1 MTYRRIHGFTL
12 IEVIVAVAIFGVL
25 MALTTVTVDRTLAN
39 ADMLGER
46 MDRLQAIQRTMRALS
61 TDLFQAAPRPVR
73 DELGD
78 TYMPSVRSDLLSNFA
93 LELTHNGWPNPAGLQ
108 RSTLQRTAYRVADE
122 EITRFYWSVLD
133 RTYANEPLATV
144 LLDGVQGLNFRFL
157 QDDGEWTEQW
167 PPQALQGGGGVMLR
181 PRAVEIVLTLYDEG
195 EITRV
200 VEVAP

>member
-1 MTYRRIHGFTL
+1 MACRARGFTL
-12 IEVIVAVAIFGVL
+12 IEVLVAVAIFGVL
-25 MALTTVTVDRTLAN
+25 MVLTTVTVDRSLAN

-46 MDRLQAIQRTMRALS
+46 MDRLQAIQRTMRLLA

-78 TYMPSVRSDLLSNFA
+78 TYMPSVRSDLLGNFA
-93 LELTHNGWPNPAGLQ
+93 LELTHSGWPNPAGLQ
-108 RSTLQRTAYRVADE
+108 RSTLQRTAYRIE
-122 EITRFYWSVLD
+122 EETITRFHWSVLD

-157 QDDGEWTEQW
+157 QDNGEWTEQW
-167 PPQALQGGGGVMLR
+167 PPQALQGGAGAVLR
-181 PRAVEIVLTLYDEG
+181 PRAVEIVLTLFDEG

>member
-1 MTYRRIHGFTL
+1 MTYRRIQGFTL

-25 MALTTVTVDRTLAN
+25 MALTTVTVDRSLAN
-39 ADMLGER
+39 AEMLGER
-46 MDRLQAIQRTMRALS
+46 MDRLQAIQRTMRVLS

-78 TYMPSVRSDLLSNFA
+78 TWMPSVRSDLLGNFA

-108 RSTLQRTAYRVADE
+108 RSTLQRTAYRIAEE
-122 EITRFYWSVLD
+122 EITRFHWSVLD

-167 PPQALQGGGGVMLR
+167 PPQSLQGGGGVMLR